1 MAGCKFKLFLFIVFW
16 GIGFDL
22 AAQNRYAVHY
32 KYKPQTLFD
41 FNNPTG
47 YLSTEAVERRLRY
60 DIGLDSLDLPVS
72 EKYIASVAPLVEK
85 VLYNS
90 NWLNASLVVAS
101 SEQVEEIQALD
112 FVQEVILAGI
122 GFVPEGRLLNT
133 QNNSKV
139 GLRFN
144 LRNKKT
150 EEDRMFDFQNALLGI
165 PEMHELG
172 FTGKGMTIAVFD
184 AGFPAVD
191 RIPAFSHLFENNQII
206 GTRDFVDLWNDNV
219 YSKNQHGT
227 NVLSLMAANDPESL
241 LSAAPD
247 AKYILC
253 ITEEVPTE
261 YRIEEY
267 NWVKAAE
274 FADSLGVDII
284 NSSLG
289 YWDFDDPEMDYSLE
303 DMDGETAL
311 ISRGASIAAK
321 KGILVVTSAGNYG
334 GRGPSSITA
343 PADANGVL
351 SVGATNMGGAHATF
365 SSQGPTID
373 GRIKPEVATFG
384 QQVWLLRSNG
394 NLSNASGTSFSSPQ
408 IAALAAGLWQARPEW
423 NKDQLIEELLKS
435 GTQAMEP
442 DNLLG
447 YGIPNFVKAYY
458 GPILNIQNPQEVGEW
473 KVFPNPLNGTMLFIK
488 FGNNLSGDFSLLDL
502 QGKTLK
508 KESVVRRD
516 GGVPF
521 EINLPQLPTGVYL
534 VEMQSGSE
542 IKRTKLLKR

>member
-1 MAGCKFKLFLFIVFW
+1 MAGCKLKLFLFIVFL
-16 GIGFDL
+16 GIGFSVS
-22 AAQNRYAVHY
+22 AQNRYAIHY
-32 KYKPQTLFD
+32 KYKPQSIFD
-41 FNNPTG
+41 LDNAG
-47 YLSTEAVERRLRY
+47 AYLSAEAIERRLRY
-60 DIGLDSLDLPVS
+60 GIALDSLDLPVS
-72 EKYIASVAPLVEK
+72 EKYIASIMPLVEQ

-101 SEQVEEIQALD
+101 PEQVQEIENLN
-112 FVQEVILAGI
+112 FVEDVILAGI
-122 GFVPEGRLLNT
+122 GFVAEGRLSNSLNT
-133 QNNSKV
+133 KV

-144 LRNKKT
+144 FRNKKT

-172 FTGKGMTIAVFD
+172 YTGKGMTIAVFD

-206 GTRDFVDLWNDNV
+206 GTKDFVDLWNDNV

-227 NVLSLMAANDPESL
+227 NVLSLMAAKDPETL
-241 LSAAPD
+241 LAAAPG
-247 AKYILC
+247 ARYILC

-311 ISRGASIAAK
+311 ISRGASIAAE

-334 GRGPSSITA
+334 SRGPSSITA
-343 PADANGVL
+343 PADAKGVL
-351 SVGATNMGGAHATF
+351 SIGATNMGGAHATF

-373 GRIKPEVATFG
+373 GRIKPELSTFG

-423 NKDQLIEELLKS
+423 NKDKLIEELLKS
-435 GTQAMEP
+435 STQAMEP

-447 YGIPNFVKAYY
+447 HGIPNFVKAYY

-473 KVFPNPLNGTMLFIK
+473 KVFPNPLSGTMLFVK
-488 FGNNLSGDFSLLDL
+488 FGNNLSGNFSLLDF
-502 QGKTLK
+502 QGKILK
-508 KESVVRRD
+508 KEAVDRRD

-521 EINLPQLPTGVYL
+521 EINLPELPAGVYMI
-534 VEMQSGSE
+534 EMQSGSE